1 MKKSALFVLGASI
14 LTLASCGG
22 KTNSTESNGGET
34 TKTVKVALV
43 TDSGTLNDH
52 NFNQTSWEA
61 VNAWAVENGGGT
73 VKDQIVNNGSVL
85 TKYYQPTAV
94 GGDFTTTERVAAI
107 KAAADW
113 GADFIVLPGYLFQP
127 VVKQVQANAKYK
139 NIHFLALDCVNQ
151 DSDND
156 YAEYALQKNVSMT
169 QYHEEQAGFMAGY
182 GAVKDGL
189 TKLGFIGGMAVPAVV
204 RYGYGYV
211 QGAEKAA
218 QEMNLADGAI
228 KMDYYYAGAFASTPE
243 ATTFA
248 SNWYNKGTE
257 SIFACGG
264 AVYNSVT
271 GALAGLSDKTGKS
284 WIGVDTNQHADTS
297 IKPEGTRELLLTSA
311 MKGLGESIKSA
322 LTDWKNNNYQSFSDK
337 LAGKIENLGI
347 NEDAVALPT
356 PEATGDTECWGFKTW
371 TINDYKELVSKMK
384 AGTITVSS
392 ATETKPTTKKVSVT
406 YAN

>member
-14 LTLASCGG
+14 LTLASCGDNTSS
-22 KTNSTESNGGET
+22 KESNGGET

-94 GGDFTTTERVAAI
+94 GGDFTTTERAAAI